1 MGILDRSVIVSDS
14 AMVIYGAP
22 LWLLGLLES
31 SMHMVWL
38 REVGGKLKTDYRY
51 SAGLVY
57 NTFPVPQLSSRRK
70 NEIEEI
76 AMRII
81 DTREEEGG
89 TLAELYGS
97 PLAQKNP
104 KPMNANLL
112 DLHKKLDLVVDR
124 AYRSAE
130 FRDDSQRLAM
140 LLGMY
145 KERRV
150 SLAR

>member
-1 MGILDRSVIVSDS
+1 
-14 AMVIYGAP
+14 MVTRPI
-22 LWLLGLLES
+22 ES

>member
-1 MGILDRSVIVSDS
+1 M
-14 AMVIYGAP
+14 
-22 LWLLGLLES
+22 
-31 SMHMVWL
+31 
-38 REVGGKLKTDYRY
+38 
-51 SAGLVY
+51 
-57 NTFPVPQLSSRRK
+57 PQLSSRRK